1 MKIHKKE
8 LRKIILEMIRTSSDN
23 PLVGKPKTV
32 NVDGHFNYGSFNMG
46 MNNKELEPKPENIA
60 LVKRYQE
67 LNKRM
72 NFRPWTEEE
81 GSKIMVDDGYGKV
94 VPLKYAWTYPQY
106 SPMYMEA
113 VKIALKM
120 KVRQRVSK
128 DTKYITRP
136 LPDPMET

>member
-1 MKIHKKE
+1 MKILKKQ
-8 LRKIILEMIRTSSDN
+8 LRRIILETIRTASDN
-23 PLVGKPKTV
+23 PLVGKPLTV
-32 NVDGHFNYGSFNMG
+32 DIDGDFNYGQFNLG
-46 MNNKELEPKPENIA
+46 MNNKELEAKPEDVA

-67 LNKRM
+67 LSKRM

-81 GSKIMVDDGYGKV
+81 GSKIMVDDGYARV

-128 DTKYITRP
+128 DTNYYTRP
-136 LPDPMET
+136 INDPMET